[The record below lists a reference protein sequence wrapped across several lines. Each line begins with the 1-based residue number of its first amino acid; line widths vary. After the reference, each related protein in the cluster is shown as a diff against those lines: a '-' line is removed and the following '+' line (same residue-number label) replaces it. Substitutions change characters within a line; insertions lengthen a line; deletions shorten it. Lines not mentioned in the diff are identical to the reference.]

1 MNFICSGEWSL
12 ISMKNQHMYTY
23 SSPIRNIY
31 ADPNDIVSFFCGD
44 NEISHGFGSRYISGY
59 NNPSYIGRDFEAVR
73 EYLSL
78 FTKFRDIFYKNL
90 YNYSFAEDPRY
101 TTYIKL
107 FIITESIKQW
117 LNIYKMTGKNLEQ
130 YTEEDYNNFL
140 YSTGLTS
147 IANAPSSEISSTI
160 KKSIVSNYSN
170 LMANK
175 GTNAAILKI
184 NEIIRESGLALEY
197 KKYFIG

>member
-1 MNFICSGEWSL
+1 
-12 ISMKNQHMYTY
+12 
-23 SSPIRNIY
+23 
-31 ADPNDIVSFFCGD
+31 
-44 NEISHGFGSRYISGY
+44 
-59 NNPSYIGRDFEAVR
+59 
-73 EYLSL
+73 
-78 FTKFRDIFYKNL
+78 
-90 YNYSFAEDPRY
+90 
-101 TTYIKL
+101 
-107 FIITESIKQW
+107 
-117 LNIYKMTGKNLEQ
+117 MTGKNLEQ

-160 KKSIVSNYSN
+160 KKSIVSNYSD